1 MIDDK
6 IFDEMN
12 LPLANAKEELSIIS
26 ENHFKPL
33 FDVQRFVIRAEQ
45 EKDKGIDF
53 QIEIKHKNRFTNF
66 RFVVQLKATDS
77 KEANK
82 DGSISLQIDTGNIN
96 YLLNNPMPAFYVL
109 YFKETNTFYYEN
121 INDFTKFLNEKD
133 SNWNTQASHVLR
145 FSKTIDA
152 SALELIYHLTLQKG
166 KFQRTINEKV
176 IAQSVAINT
185 GDKILIDADFNVT
198 DDNEIRRLIE
208 DFGLLIINEG
218 KWKEVIYTHKKASG
232 NVAISSKYNLVLG
245 IANYY
250 SGNLMEALLFFRA
263 ATNLK
268 SELSE
273 DLRNHLLFF
282 ETTVKYSIGLI
293 TDEEYFKK
301 MQQLENDDN
310 VGLYIKLE
318 NAKRR
323 YIESLNINSND
334 CYEKFVSDINEII
347 NDPKA
352 NDSIILDAKCELVL
366 FEGYQNNMEYVKS
379 VSLLNALETE
389 IGPNARLR
397 TDTAKRLVTASNNW
411 FKNVQQLKEEASKTK
426 NYIAYYNAT
435 INEVKVVYEFEV
447 FTATV
452 SIVQDLPGVPKP
464 GIPDKQP
471 MFERMLEKISKAIGY
486 FNHLGHIENTVA
498 ALSTKYEILHYL
510 GKIDDANKISDELQT
525 IIEAYDLTE
534 HRRKF
539 EYLRNNGTTHQ
550 QFKIWKESIFGEREA
565 ARMEYEALRNEMI
578 SMDEEEKK
586 IDGKQIENK
595 LLINL
600 FPIGYFWFPV
610 EKKNIVYKI
619 LNVTENAKKVFEQM
633 FETVTPVANIF
644 YNSVN
649 EEGFI
654 DGKLADNGIECWRNI
669 HRIRKAFYEN
679 KFYRDE
685 NIH

>member
-33 FDVQRFVIRAEQ
+33 FDVQRFVIRTEQ
-45 EKDKGIDF
+45 ERDKGIDF

-77 KEANK
+77 KVANN

-96 YLLNNPMPAFYVL
+96 YLLNNPMPAFYIL
-109 YFKETNTFYYEN
+109 YFKDTNTFYYES

-145 FSKTIDA
+145 FAKTLDTN
-152 SALELIYHLTLQKG
+152 ALELIYKTTLQKG

-176 IAQSVAINT
+176 VAQSVAINT
-185 GDKILIDADFNVT
+185 SDKILIDADFNVT
-198 DDNEIRRLIE
+198 DDKEIRKLIE
-208 DFGLLIINEG
+208 GIGLQIINEG
-218 KWKEVIYTHKKASG
+218 KWKEVIFVHKKASG
-232 NVAISSKYNLVLG
+232 SVATTSKYNLVLG

-250 SGNLMEALLFFRA
+250 SGNLMEALSFFRV
-263 ATNLK
+263 ATNLS

-293 TDEEYFKK
+293 NDEEYQKK
-301 MQQLENDDN
+301 MNKLENADN

-323 YIESLNINSND
+323 YVESLNLNSKD
-334 CYEKFVSDINEII
+334 RYEKFVTEINEII

-352 NDSIILDAKCELVL
+352 NESIILNAKCELIL
-366 FEGYQNNMEYVKS
+366 FEGYKNNMEYVKS
-379 VSLLNALETE
+379 VSMLNALEAE
-389 IGPNARLR
+389 IGPNASLR
-397 TDTAKRLVTASNNW
+397 ADAAKRLVTANENW

-435 INEVKVVYEFEV
+435 INEVKVSYEFDV
-447 FTATV
+447 FTSIV
-452 SIVQDLPGVPKP
+452 SIVRDLPGIPTP
-464 GIPDKQP
+464 EIPDKQP
-471 MFERMLEKISKAIGY
+471 MFERMLEKISKAVSY
-486 FNHLGHIENTVA
+486 FNYLGHIENTVA

-510 GKIDDANKISDELQT
+510 NKIDDANKISEELQT
-525 IIEAYDLTE
+525 IIEAYDLSE

-550 QFKIWKESIFGEREA
+550 QFKIWTESIFGEREA
-565 ARMEYEALRNEMI
+565 IRKEYEELRNEMI
-578 SMDEEEKK
+578 CMDEEERK
-586 IDGKQIENK
+586 ITDKQKEYI
-595 LLINL
+595 LHINL
-600 FPIGYFWFPV
+600 FPIGYFQFPS

-619 LNVTENAKKVFEQM
+619 LNVTEDAKKVFEQM
-633 FETVTPVANIF
+633 FGMVIPVANIF
-644 YNSVN
+644 YNSVSQ
-649 EEGFI
+649 EGFV
-654 DGKLADNGIECWRNI
+654 DGKLADNGIESWRNI
-669 HRIRKAFYEN
+669 HRIRKTFYEN